1 MFNLTD
7 WLTWSPCSLISRFV
21 FLRRYKADEVKNT
34 SLRLQVSFNY
44 AKSHWGKILDIAKQ
58 NPIDNDTKK
67 KKKKKGTTTTK
78 SKATITNNINNNDD
92 KFQTLHQNDGRFSA
106 R

>member
-7 WLTWSPCSLISRFV
+7 WLTWSPCSLISSFI

-44 AKSHWGKILDIAKQ
+44 VKSH
-58 NPIDNDTKK
+58 
-67 KKKKKGTTTTK
+67 
-78 SKATITNNINNNDD
+78 
-92 KFQTLHQNDGRFSA
+92 
-106 R
+106 

>member
-21 FLRRYKADEVKNT
+21 LLRRYKADEVKNT

-44 AKSHWGKILDIAKQ
+44 
-58 NPIDNDTKK
+58 
-67 KKKKKGTTTTK
+67 
-78 SKATITNNINNNDD
+78 
-92 KFQTLHQNDGRFSA
+92 
-106 R
+106 